1 MLNRNVVHKE
11 ETAMSRKKTQKFIVY
26 LMLLSMLITTILTG
40 VSMWF

>member
-1 MLNRNVVHKE
+1 
-11 ETAMSRKKTQKFIVY
+11 MSRKKTQKFIVY